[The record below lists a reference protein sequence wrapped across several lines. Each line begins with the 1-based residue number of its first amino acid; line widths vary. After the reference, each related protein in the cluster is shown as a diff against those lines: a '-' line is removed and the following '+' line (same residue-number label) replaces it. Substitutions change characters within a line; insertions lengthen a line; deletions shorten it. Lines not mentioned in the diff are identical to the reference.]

1 MSRVRKAREA
11 IRSVDSLSRDVR
23 LGRDSY
29 PEPVPD
35 LHCLELMQDARTLP
49 FKSLVRM
56 KLTSFRD
63 KDRVHLRDMIDIGMI
78 DESWLTEL
86 PPVLSAR
93 LQELLLTPDG

>member
-1 MSRVRKAREA
+1 
-11 IRSVDSLSRDVR
+11 
-23 LGRDSY
+23 
-29 PEPVPD
+29 
-35 LHCLELMQDARTLP
+35 MQDARTLP

-93 LQELLLTPDG
+93 LQELLLTPDV